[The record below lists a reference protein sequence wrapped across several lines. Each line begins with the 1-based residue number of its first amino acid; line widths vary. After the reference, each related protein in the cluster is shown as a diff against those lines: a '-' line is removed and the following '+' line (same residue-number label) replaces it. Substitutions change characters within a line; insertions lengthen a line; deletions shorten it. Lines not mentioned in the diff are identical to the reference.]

1 MKIISTGE
9 VLWDVFD
16 HREILGG
23 APLNFSASL
32 QRLGHS
38 VSLVTGVGNDKRG
51 DGILERMKELG
62 LSTEFVQRIPG
73 RETGI
78 ARVTLDAGGSASFV
92 IPRPAAFD
100 SLNVDDQL
108 FSSIAALHGDWIYFG
123 TLSNVSQSN
132 LDLLNEILR
141 DTPSIKGFYDMN
153 LREGHWHL
161 ALVEQLAHLAT
172 VLKLNDVESEI
183 LFRLLYPTERY
194 SLESFCSRWAARF
207 DIQTICVTLGSK
219 GCAVFTGDGA
229 DEDQATLRLFPGYR
243 VEVADTVGA
252 GDAFA
257 AGFLH
262 ALSQP
267 WQLDQKAAF
276 ANALGGLVASRAG
289 ATPDWTVE
297 EVKKIIAQQQTT
309 IASPTA
315 PA

>member
-1 MKIISTGE
+1 VKIISTGE

-38 VSLVTGVGNDKRG
+38 VHLVTGVGTDPRG
-51 DGILERMKELG
+51 DGILQRMKELG
-62 LSTEFVQRIPG
+62 LSTEFVQRIPN

-78 ARVTLDAGGSASFV
+78 ARVTLDATGSASFV

-132 LDLLNEILR
+132 FDLLNEILR
-141 DTPSIKGFYDMN
+141 DTPTIKGFYDMN
-153 LREGHWHL
+153 LREGHWQL

-183 LFRLLYPTERY
+183 LFHLLYPTERY
-194 SLESFCSRWAARF
+194 SLEDFCRRWAAQF
-207 DIQTICVTLGSK
+207 NIETICVTLGSK
-219 GCAVFTGDGA
+219 GCAVFTQ
-229 DEDQATLRLFPGYR
+229 DQLRLFPGYR
-243 VEVADTVGA
+243 VEVVDTVGA

-297 EVKKIIAQQQTT
+297 DVKQIIAAHHTP
-309 IASPTA
+309 IAT
-315 PA
+315 

>member
-16 HREILGG
+16 HSEILGG

-32 QRLGHS
+32 QRLGHT
-38 VSLVTGVGNDKRG
+38 VNLVTGVGTDDRG
-51 DGILERMKELG
+51 NRILERMKELG
-62 LSTEFVQRIPG
+62 LSTEFVQRISG
-73 RETGI
+73 VDTGI
-78 ARVTLDAGGSASFV
+78 ARVTLDSGGSASFV

-100 SLNVDDQL
+100 SLNIDDQL

-141 DTPSIKGFYDMN
+141 DTPTIKGFYDMN
-153 LREGHWHL
+153 LREGHWQL

-183 LFRLLYPTERY
+183 LFHLLYPTERY
-194 SLESFCSRWAARF
+194 SLEDFCRRWATQF
-207 DIQTICVTLGSK
+207 KIETICVTLGSQ
-219 GCAVFTGDGA
+219 GCAVFA
-229 DEDQATLRLFPGYR
+229 DDQLRLFPGYR
-243 VEVADTVGA
+243 VQVADTVGA

-262 ALSQP
+262 GLSQP
-267 WQLDQKAAF
+267 WPLDQKAAF
-276 ANALGGLVASRAG
+276 ANALGALVASRAG
-289 ATPDWTVE
+289 ATPEYTVE
-297 EVKKIIAQQQTT
+297 DVKQIISAQH
-309 IASPTA
+309 SPAVAA
-315 PA
+315 P